1 MNAIIRIGITIL
13 CLGASGYASAVDLK
27 NLIPGL
33 YGGDGITLAPPSGP
47 FPSHAAHFSLDATAA
62 ITQLNK
68 NISAQIATFP
78 LPSISSGLSFEFS
91 PELGTFTKK
100 HESLGPLFAERPRTI
115 GDGKLSANISYTFF
129 EYDKFEGQ
137 SLNSIRAP
145 ASHDLN
151 VLPPP
156 DTATSFE
163 LDTLALRFDLGIK
176 AKILAVGAT
185 YGLTDRLDIGILVP
199 YVWLDMDV
207 RSHADLVV
215 SPANPFPTAHQFG
228 PESPDDSA
236 SGSANGIGDILL
248 HAKYHWLKSETHNL
262 AAALLVKTETGDV
275 DNFLGTG
282 DTTVR
287 PYLIYS
293 RSFGAFTPHLNLGY
307 RFNLETSKK
316 DAIDYAIG
324 FDYGFERYTFAAE
337 ILGNR
342 FINGE
347 GIGDDILN
355 GAVGLKWSP
364 AGIKNLVVSGN
375 ALFPLNDSGLRSNLI
390 TTVALEYAF

>member
-1 MNAIIRIGITIL
+1 MKTIVRISLSIL
-13 CLGASGYASAVDLK
+13 YLSVSGHSLATDLK

-33 YGGDGITLAPPSGP
+33 YGGNGITLAPPSGP
-47 FPSHAAHFSLDATAA
+47 FPSHEAHFSLDATAA
-62 ITQLNK
+62 INQLNK

-115 GDGKLSANISYTFF
+115 GDGKLNANISYTFF

-137 SLNSIRAP
+137 SLNSIT
-145 ASHDLN
+145 ASANHDYDII
-151 VLPPP
+151 PPP
-156 DTATSFE
+156 TTPTSFE
-163 LDTLALRFDLGIK
+163 FDTLALRFNLGIK
-176 AKILAVGAT
+176 AKILAFGAT

-199 YVWLDMDV
+199 YVWLDMRV
-207 RSHADLVV
+207 RSHADLIV

-228 PESPDDSA
+228 AESPDDAA
-236 SGSANGIGDILL
+236 SGSADGIGDVLL
-248 HAKYHWLKSETHNL
+248 HAKYHWLKSDTHNL
-262 AAALLVKTETGDV
+262 AAALLVKTETGDA

-307 RFNLETSKK
+307 RFNLQTSKK

-324 FDYGFERYTFAAE
+324 FDYGGERYTFAAE
-337 ILGNR
+337 ILGSR
-342 FINGE
+342 FVNGS
-347 GIGDDILN
+347 GIGDNIIN
-355 GAVGLKWSP
+355 GAVGVKWSP
-364 AGIKNLVVSGN
+364 ASSKNFVLSAN
-375 ALFPLNDSGLRSNLI
+375 ALFPLNDSGLRSNLV
-390 TTVALEYAF
+390 TTVAIEYAF